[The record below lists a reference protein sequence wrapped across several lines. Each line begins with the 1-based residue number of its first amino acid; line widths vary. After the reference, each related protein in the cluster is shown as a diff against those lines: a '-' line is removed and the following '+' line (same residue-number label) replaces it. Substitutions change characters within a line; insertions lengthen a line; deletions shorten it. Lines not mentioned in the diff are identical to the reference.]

1 MTQSKALF
9 AVVAIAVAATVGGFL
24 ATPLNGSARAA
35 AGQADAQLVAER
47 IGAAFAVVRMTEA
60 APAVRAAAVRSAK
73 GDLPRSLGCKAQTWP
88 DVDVGCLVNADGSP
102 AAKARFVTVGSQTG
116 ETETVLLRIPASL
129 VASR

>member
-35 AGQADAQLVAER
+35 GQADAELVAER
-47 IGAAFAVVRMTEA
+47 IGAAFAVVHMTEA